1 MWVGQSGAVTRFDS
15 TGRKRARIVGLDNV
29 DAIAVGANATW
40 VSDTGDDVVSR
51 ISGRSVVDRIPTAGG
66 PGAIAVG
73 DDAVWVAERFAGK
86 VARIDPSR
94 DRIITEIRVGAAPS
108 ALAVIGH
115 SVWVAN
121 SGDGTLSQIDART
134 NRAAQ
139 HPLRIGNSPAALAA
153 INGRLWVSVQAPAAG
168 VAPPVGGAT
177 GGVARV
183 AVKDDPG
190 PPDPALSGAW
200 QILSAT
206 CAKLYNYPDASGA
219 AASRI
224 IPEVA
229 RGMPTVSRDGLRY
242 TFTIRPGFRFSP
254 PSNAPVTA
262 QTVICE

>member
-1 MWVGQSGAVTRFDS
+1 M
-15 TGRKRARIVGLDNV
+15 
-29 DAIAVGANATW
+29 
-40 VSDTGDDVVSR
+40 
-51 ISGRSVVDRIPTAGG
+51 VDRIPTGGG

-134 NRAAQ
+134 NRVAQ

-190 PPDPALSGAW
+190 PPDPAAQRSLADPQRDVRQALQLPRRLRRGGLADHPRGRARDADGFTRRPALHVHDPAGLS
-200 QILSAT
+200 L
-206 CAKLYNYPDASGA
+206 LA
-219 AASRI
+219 ALQRAGDRSD
-224 IPEVA
+224 
-229 RGMPTVSRDGLRY
+229 RDL
-242 TFTIRPGFRFSP
+242 
-254 PSNAPVTA
+254 
-262 QTVICE
+262 